1 LVNRDAHLAED
12 VTQRVFADLAKM
24 AGSLSRDVMVGGW
37 LHRHTCY
44 IASKTMRGEQR
55 RQAREQKAALMNE
68 LDQPS
73 ESDIA
78 ALSPVL
84 DEAINKLGSTDR
96 AAIVLRFFEQRE
108 FKDVGEA
115 LGSNEEAARKRVN
128 RALDKLRVIL
138 ARRGVTLS
146 AVGLGSVLSAS
157 AVSAAP
163 ASLLF
168 GVTSSA
174 MATAAAGGGTAL
186 TILHIMSIT
195 KFQAGVI

>member
-1 LVNRDAHLAED
+1 
-12 VTQRVFADLAKM
+12 
-24 AGSLSRDVMVGGW
+24 
-37 LHRHTCY
+37 
-44 IASKTMRGEQR
+44 
-55 RQAREQKAALMNE
+55 MNE

-78 ALSPVL
+78 ALGPVL

-96 AAIVLRFFEQRE
+96 TAIVLRFFEQRE
-108 FKDVGEA
+108 FKEVGEA

-174 MATAAAGGGTAL
+174 MATAAEQGGDAIRVGQPVQQHVST
-186 TILHIMSIT
+186 
-195 KFQAGVI
+195 